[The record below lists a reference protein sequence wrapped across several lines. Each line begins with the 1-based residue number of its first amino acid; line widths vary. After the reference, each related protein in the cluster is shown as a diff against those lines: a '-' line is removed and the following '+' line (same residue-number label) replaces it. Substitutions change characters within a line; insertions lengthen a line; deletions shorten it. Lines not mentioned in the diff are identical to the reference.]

1 MPHPTAR
8 LVVVTLACVAA
19 TGCLRTQVEPGPAT
33 DTILHLVAR
42 PARPVPAGPPASN
55 LHWRGRS
62 ETQHTWIV
70 VEADVA
76 DGKVTHFRF
85 DTGCIGQD
93 KSLVGWSPHGQVA
106 TIRTVGDF
114 YPNRRGD
121 MQGIEFLAARGVPH
135 LDRTV
140 RACGNEAVPIGGVEG
155 HVRDRAGVSV
165 QREMLRS
172 RFALQRSRIPDAD
185 RFIYTG
191 RGQLA
196 TIGTEGHEVNVVDVA
211 AQGEDLFSGCRV
223 PELDSLIQSA

>member
-106 TIRTVGDF
+106 TIDAAGQFELASEGFAVSGTFHGDV
-114 YPNRRGD
+114 YADGD
-121 MQGIEFLAARGVPH
+121 MQESIGFDVSCEGAGTPPLPDRWRVAPERG
-135 LDRTV
+135 
-140 RACGNEAVPIGGVEG
+140 
-155 HVRDRAGVSV
+155 
-165 QREMLRS
+165 
-172 RFALQRSRIPDAD
+172 
-185 RFIYTG
+185 
-191 RGQLA
+191 
-196 TIGTEGHEVNVVDVA
+196 
-211 AQGEDLFSGCRV
+211 
-223 PELDSLIQSA
+223 